1 METQQTSDHDREE
14 ARRALLA
21 ARREER
27 KTSSGHIPKWLLV
40 YGAALNFGFAWTNLA
55 VPPGSAIA
63 LGAVIALTAAMV
75 VQVVLLVRYV
85 WCPKGYR
92 FVRIQWKVLL
102 TLACIAMLLVGGTS
116 VVASLFGNDRDTVS
130 GVWSIIAGL
139 LCLLPVLLDA
149 AEKHWP
155 KRKGHRSA

>member
-1 METQQTSDHDREE
+1 METQQVSDHDREE

-40 YGAALNFGFAWTNLA
+40 YGATLSFGFAWTNLA
-55 VPPGSAIA
+55 PPPDSAITV
-63 LGAVIALTAAMV
+63 GAVIALTTAMII
-75 VQVVLLVRYV
+75 QIVLLVRYV
-85 WCPKGYR
+85 WHPKGYR
-92 FVRIQWKVLL
+92 FVRIRWKVLL
-102 TLACIAMLLVGGTS
+102 TIACIAMLLVGGTS
-116 VVASLFGNDRDTVS
+116 VVAALLGNDRNTVS
-130 GVWSIIAGL
+130 GVWSIIAGV

-149 AEKHWP
+149 AEKRWP